1 MRRMAVTALNGV
13 FGIVALAW
21 PLGLVA
27 TIHSLHEAVGTEA
40 ELLPWIMRL
49 AVWSFPLVFAGSF
62 IASRRALQHR
72 ATRHRA
78 VAYAMLPLFNVAL
91 ALVGGLFYAFS

>member
-1 MRRMAVTALNGV
+1 MRRTAVTALNGL
-13 FGIVALAW
+13 FGMVALAW

-27 TIHSLHEAVGTEA
+27 TIHSLHEARGTEA

-49 AVWSFPLVFAGSF
+49 AVWSFPFVFAASF
-62 IASRRALQHR
+62 VASRRALQHR

-78 VAYAMLPLFNVAL
+78 IAYAMLPLFNVL
-91 ALVGGLFYAFS
+91 LGVVGGLFYAFS